1 MLELMFS
8 AMALGIVLLVVPY
21 FAAQMGERK
30 HLLPLLSVLLSL
42 AVTATG
48 PAVFLLWPSL
58 IFVYIAFLPL
68 AFFAL
73 SPGLWFYTCA
83 LTAEQS
89 WQFHSSYG
97 WHYLP
102 MAFAGILAAFIH
114 HLPLE
119 QQLLLFIAETSDV
132 QGQTL
137 FVAVMFLV
145 AVLFWLGQSGCYLWL
160 IIRRVRR
167 YRRHLRQVFAE
178 EQGKR
183 LGWLELLL
191 TLLLLS
197 WICAVL
203 NLSMAESY
211 PSVWFSDAAVLL
223 CLLLLVWLL
232 AWVGLTQQPGFS
244 DVYQVQTGATL
255 SQALSQTLSD
265 KVKPADADVGP
276 QAQNPVKYQR
286 SALAEPQSLRI
297 AAKLQQAMQSELLYL
312 DETLTLYKLAE
323 HLAVPAHY
331 LSQTLNQTLQMSF
344 FEYVNQARVE
354 AAKEKLR
361 QSDESVIT
369 IALSVG
375 FNARSSFYKAFKANT
390 GQSPAQYRAASQ
402 QDKVW

>member
-21 FAAQMGERK
+21 FAVQKGERN

-42 AVTATG
+42 AGMATG

-58 IFVYIAFLPL
+58 MFIYIAFLPL

-89 WQFHSSYG
+89 WQFKRSDG

-102 MAFAGILAAFIH
+102 MVFAVILAAFIH
-114 HLPLE
+114 NLPLE
-119 QQLLLFIAETSDV
+119 QLLLLFIAETSDV

-137 FVAVMFLV
+137 FVAVTFLV

-167 YRRHLRQVFAE
+167 YRQQLRQVFAE
-178 EQGKR
+178 EQGKK

-191 TLLLLS
+191 TLLLLA

-203 NLSMAESY
+203 NLSLAGSD

-244 DVYQVQTGATL
+244 EVYKVQTGA
-255 SQALSQTLSD
+255 TLSD
-265 KVKPADADVGP
+265 KVKPADADIVQ
-276 QAQNPVKYQR
+276 QAQNPAKYQR

-354 AAKEKLR
+354 AAKLRLR

-402 QDKVW
+402 QDKVF

>member
-8 AMALGIVLLVVPY
+8 AMALGIVLLVSPY
-21 FAAQMGERK
+21 FALQKGKRK
-30 HLLPLLSVLLSL
+30 QLLPLLSVLLSF
-42 AVTATG
+42 AVMATG

-73 SPGLWFYTCA
+73 SPGLWFYICA

-89 WQFHSSYG
+89 WQFQRSDG

-102 MAFAGILAAFIH
+102 MVFAVILAAFIH

-137 FVAVMFLV
+137 FVAVTFLV

-167 YRRHLRQVFAE
+167 YRQQLRQVFAE
-178 EQGKR
+178 EHGKR

-191 TLLLLS
+191 TLLLLG

-203 NLSMAESY
+203 NLSLAGSY

-244 DVYQVQTGATL
+244 EVYQVQTGATL
-255 SQALSQTLSD
+255 SDTLSD
-265 KVKPADADVGP
+265 KVKPADADIVQ
-276 QAQNPVKYQR
+276 QAQNPAKYQR

-297 AAKLQQAMQSELLYL
+297 AAKLQHAMQSELLYL

-354 AAKEKLR
+354 AAKQKLR

-390 GQSPAQYRAASQ
+390 GQSPVEYRAAGK
-402 QDKVW
+402 QDKAF

>member
-1 MLELMFS
+1 
-8 AMALGIVLLVVPY
+8 
-21 FAAQMGERK
+21 
-30 HLLPLLSVLLSL
+30 
-42 AVTATG
+42 
-48 PAVFLLWPSL
+48 
-58 IFVYIAFLPL
+58 
-68 AFFAL
+68 
-73 SPGLWFYTCA
+73 
-83 LTAEQS
+83 
-89 WQFHSSYG
+89 
-97 WHYLP
+97 
-102 MAFAGILAAFIH
+102 
-114 HLPLE
+114 
-119 QQLLLFIAETSDV
+119 
-132 QGQTL
+132 
-137 FVAVMFLV
+137 
-145 AVLFWLGQSGCYLWL
+145 
-160 IIRRVRR
+160 
-167 YRRHLRQVFAE
+167 
-178 EQGKR
+178 
-183 LGWLELLL
+183 
-191 TLLLLS
+191 
-197 WICAVL
+197 
-203 NLSMAESY
+203 
-211 PSVWFSDAAVLL
+211 
-223 CLLLLVWLL
+223 LLLVWLL

-354 AAKEKLR
+354 AAKQKLR